1 MFRHSDRLVVIFFFV
16 RVFCFVLFPGVEAL
30 EAAVDCLEEELA

>member
-1 MFRHSDRLVVIFFFV
+1 MGGVFLV
-16 RVFCFVLFPGVEAL
+16 CVLFSGVEAL